1 MNKAFLIYN
10 PASGRRRARRTQDI
24 ARVVEALR
32 SAGVETET
40 CATTHAGSAIQQ
52 VQEACGKGFDTVVA
66 CGGDGTANEALNGIM
81 RSCAE
86 RTSIDVALGLVPL
99 GSGNLLASDLGLPS
113 DPVAAAKKLLTCQ
126 AREFRPGVVCSEGPN
141 GPEKRYFLVA
151 AGVGADAE
159 LMYRTGVKA
168 KERWGRNAYFL
179 EMARMAL
186 RRRYPMFHVE
196 WEDEQGARR
205 QGEAMLAMAVRAGK
219 FPGLL
224 SLVNLGTGLLRHD
237 FCLLLFRT
245 NKVRRFLSYFAGVA
259 TGRNWK
265 VQDVDA
271 IHTKWFRGTAI
282 AGTPTIHSQADGEL
296 LGTLPAELTIEARP
310 VKLLME

>member
-1 MNKAFLIYN
+1 
-10 PASGRRRARRTQDI
+10 
-24 ARVVEALR
+24 
-32 SAGVETET
+32 
-40 CATTHAGSAIQQ
+40 
-52 VQEACGKGFDTVVA
+52 VA

-81 RSCAE
+81 RARAE
-86 RTSIDVALGLVPL
+86 RTSVDVALGLVPL

-113 DPVAAAKKLLTCQ
+113 DPVAAVQTLLKCQ
-126 AREFRPGVVCSEGPN
+126 AREFRPGVVCSEEQN

-159 LMYRTGVKA
+159 LMYRTEVKA

-196 WEDEQGARR
+196 WEDEQGSRQ

-224 SLVNLGTGLLRHD
+224 TLVNLGTSLLRHD

-271 IHTKWFRGTAI
+271 IHTKWFRCTAI
-282 AGTPTIHSQADGEL
+282 PGMGAIHSQADGEL
-296 LGTLPAELTIEARP
+296 LGTLPAELTIESRP
-310 VKLLME
+310 VKLLMA

>member
-1 MNKAFLIYN
+1 MRKAFLIYN
-10 PASGRRRARRTQDI
+10 PASGRRRAKRTQDI
-24 ARVVEALR
+24 ARVVEVLSA
-32 SAGVETET
+32 AGVETET

-52 VQEACGKGFDTVVA
+52 VQEACGRGFDTVVA

-81 RSCAE
+81 RA
-86 RTSIDVALGLVPL
+86 TADVSLGILPL

-113 DPVAAAKKLLTCQ
+113 NPVAAAQKLLTCQ
-126 AREFRPGVVCSEGPN
+126 AREFRPGVVCSEGQN
-141 GPEKRYFLVA
+141 GQEKRYFLVA

-159 LMYRTGVKA
+159 LMYRTEVRA

-196 WEDEQGARR
+196 WEDEEGNRQ

-224 SLVNLGTGLLRHD
+224 TLVNLGTSLLRHD

-245 NKVRRFLSYFAGVA
+245 NKVSRFLSYFAGVA

-271 IHTKWFRGTAI
+271 IHTKWFRCTAI
-282 AGTPTIHSQADGEL
+282 AGMGSIHSQADGEL
-296 LGTLPAELTIEARP
+296 LGTLPAELTIESRP

>member
-1 MNKAFLIYN
+1 MRKAFLIYN
-10 PASGRRRARRTQDI
+10 PASGRRRAKRTQDI
-24 ARVVEALR
+24 ARVVEVLR
-32 SAGVETET
+32 AAGVETET
-40 CATTHAGSAIQQ
+40 CATTHPGSAIQQ
-52 VQEACGKGFDTVVA
+52 VQEACGRGFDTVIS

-81 RSCAE
+81 RACAGP
-86 RTSIDVALGLVPL
+86 TSLDVALGLVPL

-113 DPVAAAKKLLTCQ
+113 DPVAAAKKLLTYQ
-126 AREFRPGVVCSEGPN
+126 PREFWPGAVLSEGAK

-159 LMYRTGVKA
+159 LMYRTEVKA

-196 WEDEQGARR
+196 WEDEQGDRR

-224 SLVNLGTGLLRHD
+224 ALVNLGTGLLRND

-282 AGTPTIHSQADGEL
+282 AGMGTIHSQADGEL
-296 LGTLPAELTIEARP
+296 LGTLPAELTIESRP

>member
-1 MNKAFLIYN
+1 MRKAFLIYN
-10 PASGRRRARRTQDI
+10 PASGRRRAKRTLDI
-24 ARVVEALR
+24 ARVVEVLR

-40 CATTHAGSAIQQ
+40 CGTTHVGSAIQQ
-52 VQEACGKGFDTVVA
+52 VREAVGRGFDTVVA

-81 RSCAE
+81 QASAL
-86 RTSIDVALGLVPL
+86 RTSGDVALGLLPL

-113 DPVAAAKKLLTCQ
+113 DPVEATKKLLTYQ
-126 AREFRPGVVCSEGPN
+126 PREFRPGLVCSQGAN

-151 AGVGADAE
+151 AGVGSDAE
-159 LMYRTGVKA
+159 LMYRTEVKA

-186 RRRYPMFHVE
+186 RRRYPMFQVE
-196 WEDEQGARR
+196 WEDEQGKR
-205 QGEAMLAMAVRAGK
+205 QQGAAMLAMCVRAGK

-224 SLVNLGTGLLRHD
+224 SLVNLGTSLLRHD

-245 NKVRRFLSYFAGVA
+245 NKIRRFLSYFAGVA

-265 VQDVDA
+265 VESVDA
-271 IHTKWFRGTAI
+271 IHTKWFRCTAI
-282 AGTPTIHSQADGEL
+282 PGMRAVHSQADGEL
-296 LGTLPAELTIEARP
+296 LGTLPAELTIESRP